1 MTDGSTVVESGTPH
15 SHPGKRIAIFVIA
28 YDAVETLAKT
38 LDRIP
43 PDVMRIVE
51 EIFVID
57 DCSSDNTYDAALGYK
72 HARNPE
78 KLRVFRNPVNLRYG
92 GNQKRGYE
100 YALERAFDVVVL
112 LHADGQYAPESLPLL
127 LEPLLRDEADMVF
140 GSRMAEGGKPLQGG
154 MPFYK
159 YAGNRILT
167 FLQNRLLGMSLTEF
181 HSGYRL
187 YSCHAL
193 RRLPL
198 HLNSN
203 EWHFDTEI
211 LIQFREAG
219 FRIAELPIPTY
230 YGDEICH
237 VNGIAY
243 AFNVLRTSVR
253 YLLHRK
259 GWIRD
264 PRFDVDGTHRY
275 ELKSDPWS
283 SHSRVID
290 LARRCRPER
299 VLEVGTA
306 QGYISRV
313 LAGEGCRIVGIE
325 RDTGLARE
333 AAAHCKRMVVGDV
346 DSLDLSDLGQFDLL
360 LCADVL
366 EHLPRPTETLR
377 RLTLHIRPGGHAI
390 VSLPNIALW
399 YFRLRL
405 LFGRFTYM
413 RKGPMD
419 SSHLRF
425 FTRSSAVRMMD
436 ATGLRVVEVIS
447 TPLPLPTVF
456 PAFGRSRVLSA
467 LHRLNAWV
475 TRLWPALLAYQ
486 FVILAEKGGS
496 DR

>member
-1 MTDGSTVVESGTPH
+1 MTDGTTDVESSAPAVQR
-15 SHPGKRIAIFVIA
+15 GKRIAIFVIA

-43 PDVMRIVE
+43 PGIMQLVE

-57 DCSSDNTYDAALGYK
+57 DCSSDNTYYAALGYK
-72 HARNPE
+72 HARNLE
-78 KLRVFRNPVNLRYG
+78 KLSVFRNPVNLRYG

-100 YALERAFDVVVL
+100 YAFERGFDIVVL
-112 LHADGQYAPESLPLL
+112 LHADGQYAPESLPRLL
-127 LEPLLRDEADMVF
+127 DPLLRDEADMVF
-140 GSRMAEGGKPLQGG
+140 GSRMAEGGRPLQGG

-167 FLQNRLLGMSLTEF
+167 FLQNWLLDMNLTEF

-198 HLNSN
+198 HLNSI

-211 LIQFREAG
+211 LIQFKEAG
-219 FRIAELPIPTY
+219 FRIVELPIPTY

-237 VNGIAY
+237 VNGIPY
-243 AFNVLRTSVR
+243 AFNVLRTSVG
-253 YLLHRK
+253 YILHRK

-264 PRFDVDGTHRY
+264 RRFDVSGAHRY
-275 ELKSDPWS
+275 ELKADPWS

-290 LARRCRPER
+290 MARRCRRER

-306 QGYISRV
+306 QGHISRL
-313 LAGEGCRIVGIE
+313 LAEEGCRVVGIE
-325 RDTGLARE
+325 RDAALAEE
-333 AAAHCKRMVVGDV
+333 AATHCERMVVGDV
-346 DSLDLSDLGQFDLL
+346 DSLDMSDLGPFDLL
-360 LCADVL
+360 ICADVL

-377 RLTLHIRPGGHAI
+377 RLAGHLRPGGRAI
-390 VSLPNIALW
+390 VSVPNIALW
-399 YFRLRL
+399 YFRLKL
-405 LFGRFTYM
+405 LFGQFTYV

-419 SSHLRF
+419 DSHLRF
-425 FTRSSAVRMMD
+425 FTRASAARMVSG
-436 ATGLRVVEVIS
+436 AGLKVVEAKA
-447 TPLPLPTVF
+447 TPVPLPTVF
-456 PAFGRSRVLSA
+456 PVFGTSRILSR

-475 TRLWPALLAYQ
+475 SRLWPTLLAYQ
-486 FVILAEKGGS
+486 FVFLAEKEKS